1 MHRRPA
7 AVFDKLD
14 MVSTPGSRHGSG
26 RLRKKYSSDAEE
38 DSEAQR
44 RVRRRL
50 VMELSETES
59 EDIIQV
65 ESEDDVEPPP
75 STPPSLLTPDTDR
88 SIRYRERYGS
98 VAEGMPIEDEPIEGT
113 QLYSVP
119 RTPGRRR
126 KFVRDESVEGSNAVT
141 ATSARDDPESD
152 TDDEGSDES
161 SERDD
166 ETENDALVGFDSPV
180 ARVAQ
185 AARVEAE
192 EEEEEEEPGLILT
205 TPQQLAE
212 ARPNA
217 APRSPIFLN
226 TVFALKDFVKAHGAD
241 WDGDLRQWVWGE
253 WDTSLERWCGHPE
266 PLPDALRRFVPP
278 LEFQKKIY
286 LDNDF
291 PDNAF
296 VKSHG
301 AKFDRSRSKWW
312 VYDPVPREL
321 QRFIRGGTAN
331 VTIW

>member
-1 MHRRPA
+1 M
-7 AVFDKLD
+7 
-14 MVSTPGSRHGSG
+14 
-26 RLRKKYSSDAEE
+26 
-38 DSEAQR
+38 
-44 RVRRRL
+44 
-50 VMELSETES
+50 
-59 EDIIQV
+59 
-65 ESEDDVEPPP
+65 EPPP
-75 STPPSLLTPDTDR
+75 STPPSLPTPDTDR
-88 SIRYRERYGS
+88 SKRYRERYGS

-126 KFVRDESVEGSNAVT
+126 KFVRDGSVEGSNAVT

>member
-1 MHRRPA
+1 M
-7 AVFDKLD
+7 
-14 MVSTPGSRHGSG
+14 
-26 RLRKKYSSDAEE
+26 
-38 DSEAQR
+38 
-44 RVRRRL
+44 
-50 VMELSETES
+50 
-59 EDIIQV
+59 
-65 ESEDDVEPPP
+65 EPPR

-88 SIRYRERYGS
+88 SKRYHERYGS

-185 AARVEAE
+185 AVRVED
-192 EEEEEEEPGLILT
+192 EEEPGLILT

-226 TVFALKDFVKAHGAD
+226 TVYAQKDFVKAHGAD
-241 WDGDLRQWVWGE
+241 YDGSLKQWVWGE
-253 WDTSLERWCGHPE
+253 WDTSLERWCGRPE
-266 PLPDALRRFVPP
+266 PLPDALKRFVPP
-278 LEFQKKIY
+278 LQFQKKIY

-301 AKFDRSRSKWW
+301 ARFDGSRSMWW
-312 VYDPVPREL
+312 VYDPVPPAL
-321 QRFIRGGTAN
+321 QRFTCRYR
-331 VTIW
+331 

>member
-1 MHRRPA
+1 M
-7 AVFDKLD
+7 
-14 MVSTPGSRHGSG
+14 
-26 RLRKKYSSDAEE
+26 
-38 DSEAQR
+38 
-44 RVRRRL
+44 
-50 VMELSETES
+50 
-59 EDIIQV
+59 
-65 ESEDDVEPPP
+65 
-75 STPPSLLTPDTDR
+75 
-88 SIRYRERYGS
+88 
-98 VAEGMPIEDEPIEGT
+98 
-113 QLYSVP
+113 
-119 RTPGRRR
+119 
-126 KFVRDESVEGSNAVT
+126 EGSNAVT

-185 AARVEAE
+185 AVRVED
-192 EEEEEEEPGLILT
+192 EEEPGLILT

-226 TVFALKDFVKAHGAD
+226 TVFFQKDFVKAHGAG

-253 WDTSLERWCGHPE
+253 WDTSLERWCGRPE

-301 AKFDRSRSKWW
+301 AKFDRSRYKWW

-331 VTIW
+331 VTFW